1 MLNILPNYLKQN
13 KKIRDLSSEVNA
25 AKLLT
30 ADKTIAQGAMV
41 ADNQLFKNN
50 FSYSVY
56 NCAFLLDADSK

>member
-41 ADNQLFKNN
+41 ADNQLF
-50 FSYSVY
+50 
-56 NCAFLLDADSK
+56 